1 MSWRD
6 EPYIDGKGFGYD
18 LLKQS
23 KGKNKSGDWFSGQL
37 RQYLGELDQNDID
50 LSDTGGIEVGRMY
63 FFIYGASTPKLSF
76 FDRQPLAYITN
87 INYNQNYFIGINL
100 HYLNRQYREGIA
112 KGLINNADTVSIPR
126 NTIHRY
132 FFSGVGGGF
141 LRVPEKDWPSV
152 ALLPTEKFVDMR
164 GQSFPNHKAWS
175 KP

>member
-1 MSWRD
+1 
-6 EPYIDGKGFGYD
+6 
-18 LLKQS
+18 
-23 KGKNKSGDWFSGQL
+23 
-37 RQYLGELDQNDID
+37 
-50 LSDTGGIEVGRMY
+50 MY

-112 KGLINNADTVSIPR
+112 KGLINNADTVGIPR

>member
-1 MSWRD
+1 MKD
-6 EPYIDGKGFGYD
+6 IPYEKGKGIGD
-18 LLKQS
+18 QIIREA
-23 KGKNKSGDWFSGQL
+23 GKKNRSGDWYSGKL
-37 RQYLGELDQNDID
+37 RQVLGELQEEDID
-50 LSDTGGIEVGRMY
+50 LQDTGGIEVGRMY
-63 FFIYGASTPKLSF
+63 FFVYGANTPKLTF
-76 FDRQPLAYITN
+76 FDRQPLAYITE

-100 HYLNRQYREGIA
+100 HYVGRQYREGLA
-112 KGLINNADTVSIPR
+112 KSLINKSDTVGVPR

-164 GQSFPNHKAWS
+164 GQPFPNHKAWS

>member
-18 LLKQS
+18 LLKQV

-37 RQYLGELDQNDID
+37 RQYLGELDQTDIN
-50 LSDTGGIEVGRMY
+50 LSDTGGIEIGRMY
-63 FFIYGASTPKLSF
+63 FFIYGANTPKLSF
-76 FDRQPLAYITN
+76 FDRQPLVYVTEIK
-87 INYNQNYFIGINL
+87 YNENYFVGTNL
-100 HYLNRQYREGIA
+100 HYLNRQYREGVA
-112 KGLINNADTVSIPR
+112 KGLINNGSTIGIPR

-132 FFSGVGGGF
+132 FFSGVSGGF

-152 ALLPTEKFVDMR
+152 ALLPTEKFVDIR
-164 GQSFPNHKAWS
+164 GQPFPNHKAWS